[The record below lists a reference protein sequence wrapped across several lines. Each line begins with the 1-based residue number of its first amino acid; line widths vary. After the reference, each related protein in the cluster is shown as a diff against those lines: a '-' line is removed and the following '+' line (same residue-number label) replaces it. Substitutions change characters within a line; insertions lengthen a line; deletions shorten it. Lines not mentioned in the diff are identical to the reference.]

1 MENLIEINNLT
12 HKISL
17 NERKSITITGI
28 KKIISFDKEEFLL
41 DSIMGVINIKGQN
54 LEMIKLD
61 THEGNVSIKGKINGI
76 IYSDDKMK
84 NKDNSLISKLFK

>member
-1 MENLIEINNLT
+1 MDNIIEINNLT
-12 HKISL
+12 HKISI
-17 NERKSITITGI
+17 NERKSIAITGI

-41 DSIMGVINIKGQN
+41 DSTMGIILIKGHN

-76 IYSDDKMK
+76 NYTDDK
-84 NKDNSLISKLFK
+84 NKTKDTSLLSKLFK